1 MTRSWTLLE
10 KWLWRGAVVP
20 GHSGTVGGSEGRK
33 AGWQPRHC
41 TINGVGGGQQ
51 DCRGPPVART
61 PPGPAGQEQP
71 KGGRMWAAPAHPL
84 QQNSCQWF
92 SHLHARCPPHKAE
105 FSEVGTMFRS
115 LYIRCLLYIFKYL
128 TWLAIYCLPVST
140 FLVWRTLEADWQ
152 LDFSYFTANPLIRSL
167 SQFLVHYVSLW
178 AQTSGGKQVCFTYS
192 DQQERWT
199 VEQLAF
205 FT

>member
-1 MTRSWTLLE
+1 MDFTGEMAVKRSRRARTQQNRGRERGKKGGVAASSLHH
-10 KWLWRGAVVP
+10 KW
-20 GHSGTVGGSEGRK
+20 GG
-33 AGWQPRHC
+33 
-41 TINGVGGGQQ
+41 GGGQQ

-92 SHLHARCPPHKAE
+92 SHLHARCPPRKAE

-128 TWLAIYCLPVST
+128 T
-140 FLVWRTLEADWQ
+140 
-152 LDFSYFTANPLIRSL
+152 
-167 SQFLVHYVSLW
+167 
-178 AQTSGGKQVCFTYS
+178 
-192 DQQERWT
+192 
-199 VEQLAF
+199 
-205 FT
+205 